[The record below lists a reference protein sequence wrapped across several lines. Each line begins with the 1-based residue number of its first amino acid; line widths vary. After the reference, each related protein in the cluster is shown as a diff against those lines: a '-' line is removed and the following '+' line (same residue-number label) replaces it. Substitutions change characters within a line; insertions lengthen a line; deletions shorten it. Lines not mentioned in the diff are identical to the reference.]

1 MEYKVDDIVV
11 ARNIHNENK
20 EFIFEVDDIV
30 VQDGVQ
36 LLYGK
41 DVFSGKSVYAV
52 HGRYCKLVTT
62 KQSATKLVDHTQ
74 SKHLSITIRK

>member
-1 MEYKVDDIVV
+1 MEYKAGDIVV

-41 DVFSGKSVYAV
+41 DVFSGKMCMLYMDGIVNCTV
-52 HGRYCKLVTT
+52 EV
-62 KQSATKLVDHTQ
+62 
-74 SKHLSITIRK
+74 